1 MARKPRVEF
10 VGAIYHVICRGN
22 NKEDIFKDEIDKKYF
37 LKQLKGY
44 KMSMGFSL
52 LAYVLMS
59 NHYHLLIQANSKPLR
74 TIMHNLNN
82 NYSKY
87 YNGKY
92 ERTGHVFEGRYKG
105 ILVKDETYI
114 LTLIKYIH
122 RNPVKGSLCEKTS
135 DYKWSSDAY
144 YRNNIGG
151 LVDIDLILDII
162 AKDRS
167 AAINYYCQYIDVPE
181 LEKDSAELEI
191 ASTIGESEV
200 KQIKTV
206 TALERL
212 KLDYL
217 LDSSI
222 PSLED
227 LNLIKTGSKKRYL
240 TPLKELFIKRAY
252 EQKYALKEIAG
263 VLNLSESAVHR
274 ILKLK

>member
-1 MARKPRVEF
+1 
-10 VGAIYHVICRGN
+10 
-22 NKEDIFKDEIDKKYF
+22 
-37 LKQLKGY
+37 
-44 KMSMGFSL
+44 MSMGFSL